1 LDIEYEIKSYNPN
14 TKSVKEAAYEMNIN
28 IDNMLKTILVRN
40 NEEYKLVLIPINKK
54 ITNLNYKLADR
65 NCIEDITGYVVGSVS
80 PFLLKNKLSII
91 IDPKIN
97 NMEKISISTGIKG
110 YEVILKTKDLI
121 NITSST
127 FDQIYD

>member
-65 NCIEDITGYVVGSVS
+65 NYTTLFRSVS
-80 PFLLKNKLSII
+80 F
-91 IDPKIN
+91 
-97 NMEKISISTGIKG
+97 
-110 YEVILKTKDLI
+110 
-121 NITSST
+121 
-127 FDQIYD
+127 